1 MKYGALRCCSRL
13 LALSGLLWGVLL
25 AGCSSGNSMLPD
37 DDPGVGPDKGEPVQ
51 LTFDMYGATV
61 VTRAGDTDAS
71 GAEDMAIGKMFR
83 IYAFTAG
90 STNLG
95 SPLDSRNYTVQPD
108 ATTPSKPGKATGDLT
123 LYRGTYDLYL
133 VSYNSSTEVPD
144 LDNTGAFT
152 VSNGKDFMYTKLEGI
167 VVQPDKTG
175 DNSMLVSLPKP
186 FTRMGAQ
193 VITTVKARNGMQP
206 VDPTALVVNYIKVS
220 GLSGNLVYK
229 LNNTSWEA
237 PATAADASYTF
248 EKFGSNNTL
257 DWSVKDARVSVPGVL
272 LPVAGTQ
279 KMKFDV
285 NLTVNYK
292 DGNQTKTSVDSYFAT
307 IEKALLPG
315 MTYQFDFSLTFYGA
329 ILPSDL
335 TLAIRE
341 WTTSSLTGED
351 LGKD

>member
-1 MKYGALRCCSRL
+1 MKYKVLRFNSRL
-13 LALSGLLWGVLL
+13 LALSGLLLGILL
-25 AGCSSGNSMLPD
+25 AGCSSGNSILPD
-37 DDPGVGPDKGEPVQ
+37 DNPDISPDKGEPVT
-51 LTFDMYGATV
+51 LTFDMYSAT
-61 VTRAGDTDAS
+61 VTRAGDADAS

-90 STNLG
+90 SANLG

-108 ATTPSKPGKATGDLT
+108 EDNPSNPGKATGNLT

-133 VSYNSSTEVPD
+133 VSYNSSTEVPE
-144 LDNTGAFT
+144 LDKDGAFT
-152 VSNGKDFMYTKLEGI
+152 VINGKDFMYTKLEGI

-175 DNSMLVSLPKP
+175 DNTMLVSLPKP

-193 VITTVKARNGMQP
+193 MIATVKARKGMQP
-206 VDPTALVVNYIKVS
+206 VTPTALVVNYIKVS

-229 LNNTSWEA
+229 LNNTSWE
-237 PATAADASYTF
+237 PPVTAADASYTF
-248 EKFGSNNTL
+248 EKFDSKNTL
-257 DWSVKDARVSVPGVL
+257 DWDVYEERTSVPGVL
-272 LPVAGTQ
+272 LPVDGTQ

-292 DGNQTKTSVDSYFAT
+292 DGNQTKTSIDSYFAT

-329 ILPSDL
+329 IVPSDL